1 MQCHSELS
9 NQSNCRKNN
18 IHLTST
24 VYANEATI
32 LTSDGSV
39 ELAADIG
46 LSGGFNTPAMPRPSP
61 TNDIE
66 AMLLI
71 AFKVA

>member
-1 MQCHSELS
+1 MLS
-9 NQSNCRKNN
+9 
-18 IHLTST
+18 
-24 VYANEATI
+24 NEATI

-46 LSGGFNTPAMPRPSP
+46 LSGGFNAPAMPRPSP